1 MTENVK
7 SVWLV
12 DDKNNKVAPY
22 VTTDQILTETGES
35 FDLGD
40 VKDRLTKLETKT
52 TQLEAKFGGCWIEF
66 TDEEGNPTDEPY
78 IHWIATV
85 KG

>member
-22 VTTDQILTETGES
+22 VTTNQILTETGES

-52 TQLEAKFGGCWIEF
+52 TQLEAKFSGCWIEF

-78 IHWIATV
+78 IHWIVTV
-85 KG
+85 EE

>member
-22 VTTDQILTETGES
+22 VTTNQILTETGES

-40 VKDRLTKLETKT
+40 VKDRLTKLE
-52 TQLEAKFGGCWIEF
+52 AKFSGCWIEF

-78 IHWIATV
+78 IHWMVTV
-85 KG
+85 EE